1 MWYLCHVSVIGYDNV
16 EEAFILN
23 MPFQEGLWGDI
34 LDAYKPNHM
43 VTVQRAKNFL
53 KSL

>member
-1 MWYLCHVSVIGYDNV
+1 VWYLFHVSVIGYDNV

-34 LDAYKPNHM
+34 LDAYKPNHT
-43 VTVQRAKNFL
+43 VTLLKARTFL